1 MPTLSVLKEGV
12 NSNNGNES
20 SDTTD
25 IHLQSSAHALNTQQ
39 QHLSLIAT
47 DNLSAVVPVLN
58 ANVHANSANQL
69 LLTADRESTDVR
81 MPDQSKAIQS
91 KGANQIE
98 ITETS
103 SVSYKCIDV
112 EREREKSLKMCN

>member
-47 DNLSAVVPVLN
+47 DNLSTVVPVLN

-69 LLTADRESTDVR
+69 LLTADRGSTDVR

-112 EREREKSLKMCN
+112 EREREIVEDV